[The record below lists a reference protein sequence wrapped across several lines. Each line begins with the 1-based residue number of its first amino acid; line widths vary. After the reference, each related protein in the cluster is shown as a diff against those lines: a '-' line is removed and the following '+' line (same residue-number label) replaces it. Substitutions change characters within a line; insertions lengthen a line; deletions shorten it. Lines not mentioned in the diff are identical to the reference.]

1 MNNSSFF
8 KISLSF
14 KRPPPINT
22 GVLIKGSKVVEMWPL
37 ERHLLGFSLICTFM
51 LVALCQVS
59 FVLFCNSSHCV
70 KNVQI
75 RPEKTWYVSM
85 SQTFDKVPKD
95 HKIGRKLFWFILSL
109 AKSFYVLCFTCVW
122 KKNAKFL
129 YFSVVCPFLLHCF
142 C

>member
-1 MNNSSFF
+1 MTTEASFIRIF
-8 KISLSF
+8 FNL
-14 KRPPPINT
+14 
-22 GVLIKGSKVVEMWPL
+22 
-37 ERHLLGFSLICTFM
+37 HDCTFM

-75 RPEKTWYVSM
+75 RPEKTRYVSM

-95 HKIGRKLFWFILSL
+95 HKIGRKFFWFILSR

-122 KKNAKFL
+122 KKYAKFL

-142 C
+142 CYFCTSYCRPTRPGFVLVSLLLTLDIFHTLF